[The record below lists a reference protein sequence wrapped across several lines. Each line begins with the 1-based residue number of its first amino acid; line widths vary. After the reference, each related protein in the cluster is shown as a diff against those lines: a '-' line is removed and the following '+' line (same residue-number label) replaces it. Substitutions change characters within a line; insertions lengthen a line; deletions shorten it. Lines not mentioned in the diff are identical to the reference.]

1 MAGKGKKNISVR
13 HDEETEIIMAD
24 VAKRG
29 LNESAFV
36 RAAIKFYYH
45 QQVMLDE
52 IDKIKA
58 ISSEL
63 AELLEKAKSGLQFVP
78 EEREGQSQATTDK
91 AISDDDILLAGL
103 EEILGPTELYDD
115 SEVEI

>member
-1 MAGKGKKNISVR
+1 MAGTSRKNISAR
-13 HDEETEIIMAD
+13 HDEETQAIMAD
-24 VAKRG
+24 IAKQG
-29 LNESAFV
+29 INESAFV

-45 QQVMLDE
+45 QQVMAKE
-52 IDKIKA
+52 IDRLKD
-58 ISSEL
+58 ISNEL